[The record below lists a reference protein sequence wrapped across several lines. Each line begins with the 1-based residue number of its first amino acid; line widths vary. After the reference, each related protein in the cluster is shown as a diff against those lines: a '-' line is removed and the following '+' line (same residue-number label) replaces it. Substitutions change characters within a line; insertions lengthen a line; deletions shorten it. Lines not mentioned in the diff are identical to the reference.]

1 MLGIKYLKEAHLK
14 GFEKYKYSCVD
25 NSILSVH
32 VMHPFWNWLVQFFP
46 RWIAPNLLTFTGFM
60 LTVVNFFLIGYYD
73 YGFTAATQTPNP
85 IPGWVWIVAGINLF
99 VAYTLDGI
107 DGKQARRTGTS
118 GPLGELFD
126 HGVDSYSTLLI
137 PVYVFSLFGIVDL
150 PPIRMHF
157 VMLNAYL
164 NFYVPHVEKYIT
176 GVMFLPWGYDFL
188 MWGVSLTMAATGI
201 FGPEIW
207 QVPIFGVRPCLY
219 FEMALYVSGL
229 LTSHPII
236 AYNIYKSYRD
246 KTGKMRPFGEA
257 FRPMVPLFFLAIV
270 STIWAFLSPN
280 SIVTLEPRMFIVLS
294 GTVFSNINCRLIV
307 AQMTDTRA
315 DLWNGLLNLLTA
327 AAIVCIFP
335 YQMLGI
341 PALWLEY
348 ERNILYALV
357 LVVTVAHLHY
367 GQGVVREMCSHF
379 RIRCFKVSP
388 KVYALDS
395 SSNSSNS
402 SSNGTNK
409 NGSHPNH
416 HHRNL
421 AAENGLSGRKKR
433 T

>member
-1 MLGIKYLKEAHLK
+1 MLGIKYLNEAHLK

-32 VMHPFWNWLVQFFP
+32 VMHPFWNWLVQFCP
-46 RWIAPNLLTFTGFM
+46 RWVAPNLLTFTGFM

-73 YGFTAATQTPNP
+73 YGFMAASQTPNP

-137 PVYVFSLFGIVDL
+137 PVYVFSLFGMVDL

-164 NFYVPHVEKYIT
+164 NFYLPHVEKYIT

-207 QVPIFGVRPCLY
+207 QVPIFGVKPCVM
-219 FEMALYVSGL
+219 FEVALYVSGL

-246 KTGKMRPFGEA
+246 KTGKMRPFREA
-257 FRPMVPLFFLAIV
+257 VRPLVPLFSLAIV
-270 STIWAFLSPN
+270 STIWAFFSPN
-280 SIVTLEPRMFIVLS
+280 SIVNLEPRMFIVLS

-327 AAIVCIFP
+327 AAIVCVFP
-335 YQMLGI
+335 YPLLGI
-341 PALWLEY
+341 APLWVEY
-348 ERNILYALV
+348 ERNVLYALV

-379 RIRCFKVSP
+379 RIRCFKV
-388 KVYALDS
+388 YYTIHRL
-395 SSNSSNS
+395 
-402 SSNGTNK
+402 
-409 NGSHPNH
+409 PNYH
-416 HHRNL
+416 NHRN
-421 AAENGLSGRKKR
+421 R
-433 T
+433 TVF

>member
-1 MLGIKYLKEAHLK
+1 MLGIKYLNEAHLK

-25 NSILSVH
+25 TSVLSVH

-46 RWIAPNLLTFTGFM
+46 RWIAPNLMTFTGFM

-73 YGFTAATQTPNP
+73 FGFTAAGQSPNP
-85 IPGWVWIVAGINLF
+85 IPGWVWMVAGINLF

-137 PVYVFSLFGIVDL
+137 PVYVFSLFGVADL

-164 NFYVPHVEKYIT
+164 NFYLPHVEKYIT

-207 QVPIFGVRPCLY
+207 QIPIFGVKPCLI
-219 FEMALYVSGL
+219 FEITLYVSAMI
-229 LTSHPII
+229 TSHPVII
-236 AYNIYKSYRD
+236 YNIYKSYRD
-246 KTGKMRPFGEA
+246 KTGKMRPFWEA
-257 FRPMVPLFFLAIV
+257 IRPMVPLISLGVV
-270 STIWAFLSPN
+270 STIWAFFSPN
-280 SIVTLEPRMFIVLS
+280 SIVTLEPRMFIILS
-294 GTVFSNINCRLIV
+294 GTIFSNVNCRLIV

-327 AAIVCIFP
+327 ATIICIIP
-335 YQMLGI
+335 YPLLRA
-341 PALWLEY
+341 PALWIEY

-379 RIRCFKVSP
+379 RIRCFKIPAYGKSS
-388 KVYALDS
+388 ALL
-395 SSNSSNS
+395 
-402 SSNGTNK
+402 GY
-409 NGSHPNH
+409 
-416 HHRNL
+416 
-421 AAENGLSGRKKR
+421 
-433 T
+433 